1 MTPATPPPA
10 TRPHARLR
18 AWLMRAGA
26 VVLGLLAALAMLE
39 LGLRVTLLRYAE
51 RIDRFRAHFA
61 HEWGGELSLVHFV
74 RPSADTDRVYEMIPG
89 AHGTFAGA
97 PLRINPTGFRDAD
110 HPVEKPPGTRR
121 VAVLGDS
128 VAFGWGVPAE
138 QRFSDVLAHL
148 LNTDD
153 APTTPT
159 TTDTDD
165 TATTGGTHATAAS
178 AAAWQ
183 VLNFA
188 VPGYNSTMEL
198 ATLRAVV
205 MAHAPDVVVV
215 SVIANDDELP
225 NFVRLEPE
233 VWSLRRSF
241 IAEAVRDR
249 MVGRPIGDTARLA
262 AGGVVEAGGAG
273 HGRHV
278 RGFRPELVP
287 PEYRHLMGMDN
298 ARAALAGIA
307 RTCREAGIPV
317 VALFFSPHLG
327 GDDDAAPPRDLVPWI
342 AAARD
347 AGMTLC
353 DPSPALRRYLR
364 QHGLT
369 TNALRSTPDDMHP
382 NARAHAIIARTLRET
397 LREPLREPLK

>member
-1 MTPATPPPA
+1 
-10 TRPHARLR
+10 
-18 AWLMRAGA
+18 MRAGA
-26 VVLGLLAALAMLE
+26 VAFGLLAALAVLE
-39 LGLRVTLLRYAE
+39 LGLRVALLRYAE
-51 RIDRFRAHFA
+51 SIDRFRADFA
-61 HEWGGELSLVHFV
+61 REWGGELSLVHFV

-97 PLRINPTGFRDAD
+97 PLRINTTGFRDAD
-110 HPVEKPPGTRR
+110 HPVAKPPGTRR

-128 VAFGWGVPAE
+128 VAFGWGVPVE
-138 QRFSDVLAHL
+138 RRFSDVLARL
-148 LNTDD
+148 LND
-153 APTTPT
+153 ADTTTPT
-159 TTDTDD
+159 TASTDG
-165 TATTGGTHATAAS
+165 ANGAAPGGAS
-178 AAAWQ
+178 SPAWE

-198 ATLRAVV
+198 ATLRSVV
-205 MAHAPDVVVV
+205 MAHAPDAVVV
-215 SVIANDDELP
+215 SVIPNDDELP

-298 ARAALAGIA
+298 ARAALAEIA
-307 RTCREAGIPV
+307 RTGRDAGIPV

-327 GDDDAAPPRDLVPWI
+327 GGAGDDAPPGDLVPWI

-353 DPSPALRRYLR
+353 DPSPALRRHLR
-364 QHGLT
+364 EHGLT
-369 TNALRSTPDDMHP
+369 TNALRATQDDLHP
-382 NARAHAIIARTLRET
+382 NGTAHGIIARRLHET
-397 LREPLREPLK
+397 LRESLK